1 MGVPE
6 AIVAGIGLAT
16 YKQQGAIG
24 KYNKGVNDRNAL
36 IKEQEA
42 AQIDKQKEFDIAQF
56 DKSFVKFVGK
66 QDVSLA
72 KSGVDVSSGTA
83 YNIRLANAREAEL
96 QKDIINYNAEIG
108 KAQKFEEAAFSRIK
122 GNVAMQTAKLAQLK
136 TVSDTGTSLLKMG
149 GYFG

>member
-1 MGVPE
+1 MGVPG

-36 IKEQEA
+36 VKEQEA

-66 QDVSLA
+66 QDVALA

-83 YNIRLANAREAEL
+83 YNIRLANAQEAEL